1 MKERLLHLIKEAE
14 KAFPKDKPI
23 LDIEEFVADFLLANG
38 VTVSSCNVG
47 DTVYC
52 IYVHYDYKRRNKKD
66 GVSEFIPPSDTYLRD
81 NINRCKLVVKTKK
94 YVKSDEYKVGK
105 YIFLTEQEALD
116 EIARLTSY

>member
-1 MKERLLHLIKEAE
+1 MKERLIELLSGKSLDTTADVEYVAE
-14 KAFPKDKPI
+14 
-23 LDIEEFVADFLLANG
+23 FLLENG
-38 VTVSSCNVG
+38 VMVSSCNVG
-47 DTVYC
+47 ETVYC
-52 IYVHYDYKRRNKKD
+52 IYVHYDYKRSNKKD

-116 EIARLTSY
+116 EIARLTAY